1 MSTVAVV
8 ANDGKTLGGGL
19 PALRRALEQRGV
31 ATPFWAEV
39 SKSKKAPKQ
48 VERALEA
55 GADLIFAWGGDGLV
69 QRCLNVLAGTE
80 AALAIV
86 PAGTANLLASNLG
99 IPKDIDQAVDVGLHG
114 ERRRLDVGRMNG
126 ERFGVMAGAGFDASM
141 IQAADGPLKG
151 RLGRASYVVAGA
163 RNVRA
168 KPFGARVEID
178 GESWYSGK
186 ASCILVGNVG
196 NVFGGVELF
205 ERARP
210 DDGRLD
216 IGIVTADGLLDWGRT
231 LARTAAGQPERSP
244 FIRVTSGKKF
254 DVKLDRKVRYELDGG
269 DRVKAKQLKVRVEPK
284 AVTICVPRGATARR
298 A

>member
-1 MSTVAVV
+1 MTTVAVV
-8 ANDGKTLGGGL
+8 ANAGKTLDGGL
-19 PALRRALEQRGV
+19 PALRRALEQRGIP
-31 ATPFWAEV
+31 TPFWTEV
-39 SKSKKAPKQ
+39 PKSKKAPKQ

-69 QRCLNVLAGTE
+69 QRCLNVLAGTD

-99 IPKDIDQAVDVGLHG
+99 IPKDIEQAVEVGLHG
-114 ERRRLDVGRMNG
+114 ERRRLDVGRVNG

-141 IQAADGPLKG
+141 IHVADGALKD
-151 RLGRASYVVAGA
+151 RLGRASYLVAGT
-163 RNVRA
+163 RNLRA
-168 KPFGARVEID
+168 KPFQARIEID
-178 GESWYSGK
+178 GESWYTGK

-216 IGIVTADGLLDWGRT
+216 IGVVTADGLLEWGRT
-231 LARTAAGQPERSP
+231 LVRTAAGKPERSP
-244 FIRVTSGKKF
+244 FVRVTSGKKF

-284 AVTICVPRGATARR
+284 AVTICVPRGAG
-298 A
+298 